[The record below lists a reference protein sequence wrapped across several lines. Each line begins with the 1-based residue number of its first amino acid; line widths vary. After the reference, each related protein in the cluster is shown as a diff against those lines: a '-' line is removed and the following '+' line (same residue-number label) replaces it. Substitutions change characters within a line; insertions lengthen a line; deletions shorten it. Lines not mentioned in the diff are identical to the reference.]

1 MKPEPTI
8 PTAMVAA
15 QVSPAEAFEAGLK
28 SQIPSEI
35 FPGIIVHHKDLVVA
49 NKTAEHLAESK
60 QSQPGPINPAG
71 TFTLLTPESF
81 ALAVV
86 NNMDERSKVF
96 ADSENG
102 LISCVFDFLTDGGA
116 SYVAG
121 VDSSALAT
129 GIRNLDTRSRGWGQL
144 RAEIKF
150 VESRKLK
157 EWRQCLEW
165 KNQADFANF
174 LEDHLEDVLDPTG
187 QDLLS
192 IATDLEASS
201 QGSFKGK
208 VNLQNGSTKL
218 CYQDDVETT
227 VEVPRLLTLGI
238 PLFEH
243 GDKYKLGARLRFV
256 IAGGSVKF
264 KLLFTNLQDAK
275 DQEFERIVQE
285 IEEKA
290 SVSIYRG
297 RLSLPW

>member
-1 MKPEPTI
+1 MKNETI

-28 SQIPSEI
+28 SQVPSEL
-35 FPGIIVHHKDLVVA
+35 FPGLIVHHKDLVI
-49 NKTAEHLAESK
+49 KDCSKDHLAESM
-60 QSQPGPINPAG
+60 QSKSGPINPAG

-81 ALAVV
+81 ALAIV
-86 NNMDERSKVF
+86 NNQDARTKVF

-102 LISCVFDFLTDGGA
+102 LISCAFDFLQDGGKI
-116 SYVAG
+116 G
-121 VDSSALAT
+121 NIDPDSRA
-129 GIRNLDTRSRGWGQL
+129 RGWGQL

-150 VESRKLK
+150 SESRKLK
-157 EWRQCLEW
+157 EWRNMLEW
-165 KNQADFANF
+165 RSQADFANF
-174 LEDHLEDVLDPTG
+174 LEDHLEDVLDPAG
-187 QDLLS
+187 QDLLA

-208 VNLQNGSTKL
+208 MNLDNGSVRFS
-218 CYQDDVETT
+218 YQDDVETT

-243 GDKYKLGARLRFV
+243 GSKYKLGARLRFV
-256 IAGGSVKF
+256 ISGGSVKF

-285 IEEKA
+285 IEDKA
-290 SVSIYRG
+290 VVSIYRG

>member
-1 MKPEPTI
+1 MKNETI

-35 FPGIIVHHKDLVVA
+35 FPGVIVHHKDLVIT

-60 QSQPGPINPAG
+60 LSTSGPINPAG
-71 TFTLLTPESF
+71 TLTLLTPESF
-81 ALAVV
+81 ALAIKDNSDV
-86 NNMDERSKVF
+86 RTKVF

-102 LISCVFDFLTDGGA
+102 LIACVFDFLEVGGQVFN
-116 SYVAG
+116 SPNMV
-121 VDSSALAT
+121 LPAT
-129 GIRNLDTRSRGWGQL
+129 GWGQL
-144 RAEIKF
+144 SAVIKF
-150 VESRKLK
+150 SESRKLK
-157 EWRQCLEW
+157 EWRNMLEW
-165 KNQADFANF
+165 RSQADFANF
-174 LEDHLEDVLDPTG
+174 LEDHLEDVLDPAG
-187 QDLLS
+187 QDLLA

-208 VNLQNGSTKL
+208 MNLDNGSVRFS
-218 CYQDDVETT
+218 YQDDVETT

-243 GDKYKLGARLRFV
+243 GSKYKLGARLRFV
-256 IAGGSVKF
+256 ISGGSVKF

-285 IEEKA
+285 IEDKA
-290 SVSIYRG
+290 VVSIYRG

>member
-1 MKPEPTI
+1 MKTTESKSI

-15 QVSPAEAFEAGLK
+15 LFSPAEAFEAGLK

-35 FPGIIVHHKDLVVA
+35 FPGLIVHHKDLVI
-49 NKTAEHLAESK
+49 KDCSKDHLAESR
-60 QSQPGPINPAG
+60 QSQPGPINPVG
-71 TFTLLTPESF
+71 TLTLLTPESF
-81 ALAVV
+81 AKAITDNADV
-86 NNMDERSKVF
+86 RSKVF
-96 ADSENG
+96 ADSEG
-102 LISCVFDFLTDGGA
+102 GAITCVFDFLQAGGQLFNSPNVA
-116 SYVAG
+116 SP
-121 VDSSALAT
+121 AT
-129 GIRNLDTRSRGWGQL
+129 GWGQF

-150 VESRKLK
+150 AESRKLK

-201 QGSFKGK
+201 TGSFKGK

-243 GDKYKLGARLRFV
+243 GSKYRLGARLRFV
-256 IAGGSVKF
+256 ISGGSVKF

-290 SVSIYRG
+290 KVSIYRG

>member
-1 MKPEPTI
+1 MKNETI

-35 FPGIIVHHKDLVVA
+35 FPGLIVHHKDLTVSDR
-49 NKTAEHLAESK
+49 TREHLAESK
-60 QSQPGPINPAG
+60 LSQPGPINPAG

-81 ALAVV
+81 ALAVI
-86 NNMDERSKVF
+86 NNGDDRSKVF

-102 LISCVFDFLTDGGA
+102 LIVCVFDLLDNGGA
-116 SYVAG
+116 CCAAG
-121 VDSSALAT
+121 IDSAKLAT
-129 GIRNLDTRSRGWGQL
+129 GIRNIDNRRPGWGQL
-144 RAEIKF
+144 RAEIKLS
-150 VESRKLK
+150 ESRKLK
-157 EWRQCLEW
+157 EWRKTLEW
-165 KNQADFANF
+165 MSQADFANF
-174 LEDHLEDVLDPTG
+174 LEDHLEDVIDPTG

-201 QGSFKGK
+201 SGSFKGK

-256 IAGGSVKF
+256 ISGGSVKF
-264 KLLFTNLQDAK
+264 KLLFTNLRDAQ

-285 IEEKA
+285 IEGMAKMP
-290 SVSIYRG
+290 IYRG

>member
-1 MKPEPTI
+1 MKNETI

-15 QVSPAEAFEAGLK
+15 QLSPAEAFEAGLK
-28 SQIPSEI
+28 SQVPSEI
-35 FPGIIVHHKDLVVA
+35 FPGIIVHHKDLVIKDCS
-49 NKTAEHLAESK
+49 NYHLTESK
-60 QSQPGPINPAG
+60 LSQPGPVNPVG

-81 ALAVV
+81 AAAVI
-86 NNMDERSKVF
+86 NNQDERSKVF

-102 LISCVFDFLTDGGA
+102 LISCVFDFLKNGGQ
-116 SYVAG
+116 
-121 VDSSALAT
+121 
-129 GIRNLDTRSRGWGQL
+129 SREAGWGQL

-150 VESRKLK
+150 SESRKLK
-157 EWRQCLEW
+157 EWRRTLEW
-165 KNQADFANF
+165 MNQTDFANF
-174 LEDHLEDVLDPTG
+174 LEDHLEDVLEPSG

-201 QGSFKGK
+201 SGSFKGK

-256 IAGGSVKF
+256 ISGGSVKF

>member
-1 MKPEPTI
+1 MKPPESTI
-8 PTAMVAA
+8 PTAMLAA
-15 QVSPAEAFEAGLK
+15 QVSPTEAFEAGLK
-28 SQIPSEI
+28 SQVPSEI
-35 FPGIIVHHKDLVVA
+35 FPGIIVHHKDLMVTDR
-49 NKTAEHLAESK
+49 TAQHLTESK
-60 QSQPGPINPAG
+60 LSQPGPINPAG

-86 NNMDERSKVF
+86 NNQDDRTKVF

-102 LISCVFDFLTDGGA
+102 LISCVFDFLKNGGQ
-116 SYVAG
+116 
-121 VDSSALAT
+121 
-129 GIRNLDTRSRGWGQL
+129 SRESGWGQL

-150 VESRKLK
+150 TESRKLK
-157 EWRQCLEW
+157 EWRKTLEW
-165 KNQADFANF
+165 MNQTDFANF
-174 LEDHLEDVLDPTG
+174 LEDHLEDVLEPTG

-201 QGSFKGK
+201 SGSFKGK

-256 IAGGSVKF
+256 ISGGSVKF

>member
-1 MKPEPTI
+1 
-8 PTAMVAA
+8 MVAA
-15 QVSPAEAFEAGLK
+15 QVSPLEAFEAGLK
-28 SQIPSEI
+28 SQVPSEL
-35 FPGIIVHHKDLVVA
+35 FPGLIVHHKDLVI
-49 NKTAEHLAESK
+49 KDCTLDHLKESK
-60 QSQPGPINPAG
+60 LSQPGPINPSG

-81 ALAVV
+81 ALAIV
-86 NNMDERSKVF
+86 NNQDERSKVF

-102 LISCVFDFLTDGGA
+102 NITCIFDFLKNGGQ
-116 SYVAG
+116 
-121 VDSSALAT
+121 
-129 GIRNLDTRSRGWGQL
+129 SREAGWGQL

-150 VESRKLK
+150 AESRKLK
-157 EWRQCLEW
+157 EWRKTLEW
-165 KNQADFANF
+165 MNQTDFANF
-174 LEDHLEDVLDPTG
+174 LEDHLEDVLTPSG

-256 IAGGSVKF
+256 ISGGSVKF

-275 DQEFERIVQE
+275 DQEFERIVLE

-290 SVSIYRG
+290 TVSIYRG

>member
-1 MKPEPTI
+1 MK
-8 PTAMVAA
+8 TATATETAVLKSA
-15 QVSPAEAFEAGLK
+15 QDSSPLDAFEAGMK
-28 SQIPSEI
+28 SQIPVEV
-35 FPGIIVHHKDLVVA
+35 FPGIFIHHKDLTVSDR
-49 NKTAEHLAESK
+49 TRERLAESK
-60 QSQPGPINPAG
+60 LSQTEPTNPAG
-71 TFTLLTPESF
+71 TLTLLTPESF
-81 ALAVV
+81 SAAIT
-86 NNMDERSKVF
+86 NNYDARSKVF

-102 LISCVFDFLTDGGA
+102 LISCVFDFLQNGGNDF
-116 SYVAG
+116 G
-121 VDSSALAT
+121 
-129 GIRNLDTRSRGWGQL
+129 DTIDPRAKGWGQL

-150 VESRKLK
+150 SESRKLK

-174 LEDHLEDVLDPTG
+174 LEDHLEDVLTPSG

-256 IAGGSVKF
+256 ISGGSVKF

-285 IEEKA
+285 IEEKT
-290 SVSIYRG
+290 SQPIYRG
-297 RLSLPW
+297 RLALPW

>member
-1 MKPEPTI
+1 MKNTTTI
-8 PTAMVAA
+8 PTDMVAT
-15 QVSPAEAFEAGLK
+15 QPSPLDAFEAGMK
-28 SQIPSEI
+28 SQVPSEI
-35 FPGIIVHHKDLVVA
+35 LPGLIVHHKDLTVTD
-49 NKTAEHLAESK
+49 KTAAHLAEEKLSK
-60 QSQPGPINPAG
+60 PGPINPAG
-71 TFTLLTPESF
+71 TLTLLTPQSF
-81 ALAVV
+81 ASAVI
-86 NNMDERSKVF
+86 NNRSELTKVF

-102 LISCVFDFLTDGGA
+102 LIECVFDFLSNVSMGRDA
-116 SYVAG
+116 
-121 VDSSALAT
+121 
-129 GIRNLDTRSRGWGQL
+129 GWGQL
-144 RAEIKF
+144 RAQIKF
-150 VESRKLK
+150 SESRKLK
-157 EWRQCLEW
+157 EWKRTLEW
-165 KNQADFANF
+165 MSQTDFANF
-174 LEDHLEDVLDPTG
+174 LEDHLEDVLTPSG

-285 IEEKA
+285 IEEK
-290 SVSIYRG
+290 STQSIYRG

>member
-1 MKPEPTI
+1 MKPTESKAI

-15 QVSPAEAFEAGLK
+15 SVSPAEAFEAGLK
-28 SQIPSEI
+28 SQVPSEL
-35 FPGIIVHHKDLVVA
+35 FPGLMIHHKDLVIKDCYA
-49 NKTAEHLAESK
+49 DHLKESK
-60 QSQPGPINPAG
+60 QSKPGPVNPAG

-86 NNMDERSKVF
+86 NNQDSRTKVF

-102 LISCVFDFLTDGGA
+102 LISCVFDFLKDVA
-116 SYVAG
+116 SSIDPPKA
-121 VDSSALAT
+121 
-129 GIRNLDTRSRGWGQL
+129 GWGQL

-150 VESRKLK
+150 SESRKLK
-157 EWRQCLEW
+157 EWRRTLEW
-165 KNQADFANF
+165 MNQTDFANF
-174 LEDHLEDVLDPTG
+174 LEDHLEDVLEPTG

-192 IATDLEASS
+192 IATDLEAAST
-201 QGSFKGK
+201 GSFKGR

-227 VEVPRLLTLGI
+227 VEVPRTLTLGI

-256 IAGGSVKF
+256 ISGGSVKF

-290 SVSIYRG
+290 TVSIYRG